1 MRLALEEKAMLV
13 ELAENIS
20 GHSARI
26 RSVTVGNF
34 GYTDTT
40 GYELSL
46 WDSRGE
52 KIAQLRLNWWNKKS
66 DTNPADAM
74 LEFMGLKEASVTLA
88 ETADFTMAVY
98 KFAKAN
104 ARG

>member
-1 MRLALEEKAMLV
+1 MRLAFEEETMLL

-20 GHSARI
+20 GYSARI
-26 RSVTVGNF
+26 RAVTIGNF
-34 GYTDTT
+34 GYKDTT
-40 GYELSL
+40 GYEFSL

-52 KIAQLRLNWWNKKS
+52 KVAQLRLNWWNKDS